1 MSSSDGCG
9 FLRRN
14 TAVYGSGASTASMFA
29 YQSLRGLMRSFA
41 GASGASRSRS
51 KVNFTSF
58 DVNGCPSCHLTFL
71 RRKNTRFR
79 KLSCHDHFSASSP
92 TIVSTLSVFFS
103 GSKSTRLL
111 KQGIAGQTVE
121 IVDVSWI
128 AKPCDRS
135 SRSIMLRTPPDFGVG
150 AEGVWLAA
158 GLLRTNPTRKAI
170 RSAETGARRSRDME
184 TSRENLRFEVYVKP
198 PRPTTVPPAVDG
210 EHPVPRAG
218 AKAAW
223 IRRDATAALLEHG
236 AAGPGIRRDPCSQ
249 CCGRAPRNDST

>member
-1 MSSSDGCG
+1 MSASEGCG

-14 TAVYGSGASTASMFA
+14 TAVYGSAASTASMFA
-29 YQSLRGLMRSFA
+29 YQSLRGLIRSFA

-135 SRSIMLRTPPDFGVG
+135 SRSIMLRTPPDFGAG
-150 AEGVWLAA
+150 GVWLAA
-158 GLLRTNPTRKAI
+158 GPARTRPKRRAI
-170 RSAETGARRSRDME
+170 GSAENGAMRARDME
-184 TSRENLRFEVYVKP
+184 ASRENWRDEVYVKTP
-198 PRPTTVPPAVDG
+198 HPTTRF
-210 EHPVPRAG
+210 H
-218 AKAAW
+218 
-223 IRRDATAALLEHG
+223 LL
-236 AAGPGIRRDPCSQ
+236 A
-249 CCGRAPRNDST
+249 